1 MRARFGIKVPFLKYI
16 DTPFIKWLLAGDDAV
31 VYQTNRDLLKAGPGA
46 LGRLQKNI
54 AVSGWG
60 ERFLKERDPKTG
72 MWGNGLYSPKWI
84 STTYTLLDIKNLAID
99 RRQKEYVESAA
110 VLISR
115 LWKTSGEAERPLDLC
130 VCGMLLNI
138 CCYAGIEAPEIY
150 KMIDLLLQ
158 ERFPEGGWNC
168 RWPFPANRHGSLHTT
183 ANVLDGLAEYL
194 ANGYSYRKREV
205 ESSRKDAHEFI
216 LAHKLFR
223 SDRTDKIIDDKMLM
237 LSYPSRWKHDVLR
250 CMDYF
255 QAVGHKYD
263 PRMEDALTVIR
274 GKRLRSGL
282 WPVQQKY
289 SGRTHFEMEKTGKA
303 SRWNTLRALR
313 VLKKYR
319 EEEYPKAAGF
329 SAI

>member
-1 MRARFGIKVPFLKYI
+1 MSFPKDNNNPVV
-16 DTPFIKWLLAGDDAV
+16 KWLLAGDAAV
-31 VYQTNRDLLKAGPGA
+31 VYQTNRDLLNAGPKA
-46 LGRLQKNI
+46 LGRLQKSI

-60 ERFLKERDPKTG
+60 ERFLSERDPRTG
-72 MWGNGLYSPKWI
+72 MWGNGLYSPKWV

-99 RRQKEYVESAA
+99 TRQKEYGESARM
-110 VLISR
+110 LISR
-115 LWKTSGEAERPLDLC
+115 LWKKHKEAERPLDLC

-138 CCYAGIEAPEIY
+138 CCYARGEAPEIHE
-150 KMIDLLLQ
+150 MIDLLLR
-158 ERFPEGGWNC
+158 ERFQEGGWNC
-168 RWPFPANRHGSLHTT
+168 RWPFTANRHASLHTT
-183 ANVLDGLAEYL
+183 VNVLDGLAEYM

-216 LAHKLFR
+216 LAHKLFK
-223 SDRTDKIIDDKMLM
+223 SDRTNKVIDDRMLM
-237 LSYPSRWKHDVLR
+237 LSFPSRWKHDVLR

-263 PRMEDALTVIR
+263 PRMEDALEVIR

-289 SGRTHFEMEKTGKA
+289 AGRTHFDMEQSGKA

-313 VLKKYR
+313 VFRKYWR
-319 EEEYPKAAGF
+319 GGRGIGGQSPV
-329 SAI
+329 SSLIDNL